1 MEAFGRMIAVL
12 TAACCMIVLIL
23 VFKTASVYW
32 QKNETVHSIA
42 SEYAEQILK
51 SGIVSR
57 TEQERVE
64 RELKR
69 LGEYHI
75 ELTVYERK
83 RFEGEAGRIYL
94 YEEWDGA
101 GERKVLSPGSYLR
114 ILVSEAKRGR
124 LETFLYGDGGTV
136 VTGGRMP

>member
-1 MEAFGRMIAVL
+1 MIAVL
-12 TAACCMIVLIL
+12 TAAFCIIVLML
-23 VFKTASVYW
+23 TFQMSSVYW

-42 SEYAEQILK
+42 SEYAAQILN

-57 TEQERVE
+57 TEQERFE
-64 RELKR
+64 QELKR
-69 LGEYHI
+69 LGEYRI
-75 ELTVYERK
+75 ELTVYERR

-101 GERKVLSPGSYLR
+101 GERRVLSPGSYLR

-124 LETFLYGDGGTV
+124 LTTFLYGDGSTV